1 MEKPVQLFK
10 AFSDETRLRLLN
22 LLALR
27 PHCVCELQSTLRSPQ
42 PTISR
47 HLAYLRRSGLVV
59 VERHGKMILYS
70 LAAANN
76 PVHAA
81 LLRCVRG
88 CFREID
94 FLRRD
99 IECSSK
105 TEPIIGG
112 KPRETRARS
121 RQDSSSDG

>member
-1 MEKPVQLFK
+1 MNKPNQLFK
-10 AFSDETRLRLLN
+10 AFSDEKRLRLLN
-22 LLALR
+22 LLAQR
-27 PHCVCELQSTLRSPQ
+27 PHCVCELQSIIRSPQ

-59 VERHGKMILYS
+59 VERHGKMIMYS
-70 LAAANN
+70 LTPAKN

-88 CFREID
+88 CFREIE

-99 IECSSK
+99 IERSRH
-105 TEPIIGG
+105 TEPIIGR
-112 KPRETRARS
+112 KS
-121 RQDSSSDG
+121 